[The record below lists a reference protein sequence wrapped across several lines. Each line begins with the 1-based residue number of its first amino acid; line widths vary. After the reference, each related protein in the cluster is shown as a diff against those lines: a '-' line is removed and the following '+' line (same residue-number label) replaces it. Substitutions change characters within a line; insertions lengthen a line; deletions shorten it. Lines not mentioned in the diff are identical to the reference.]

1 MFMNIK
7 SYKALLVVFTF
18 MWDFKWHKRLKTD
31 CPLVKNW
38 WFFSFLER
46 LIESCFGTVGEGG
59 RTLLKVCNLVISEI
73 LSNLNDRHNQRE
85 HKNSNNNYLLTTV
98 Y

>member
-1 MFMNIK
+1 MAQETENRLPLSEK
-7 SYKALLVVFTF
+7 LVV
-18 MWDFKWHKRLKTD
+18 L
-31 CPLVKNW
+31 
-38 WFFSFLER
+38 SFLER
-46 LIESCFGTVGEGG
+46 LIESCFGKVGGG